1 MFPPIVTRDVEGQ
14 VLRYE
19 AQTLSTI
26 GLVEAD
32 LERMLA
38 DEPQL
43 LLLEEAGVH
52 YQNINI
58 ATQVNLAS
66 PGGRGLRPD
75 ILGVTDGGEV
85 VVIEVKKHGNP
96 ELNGRHVVAQVIDY
110 AATLSALDESAQTAI
125 FGSNA
130 RETLAQSLSAAF
142 PNKKRPDLLAK
153 TIASRLEKGE
163 ITLIIACDRAPHGLG
178 DFVDAAASQSALG
191 FTLRVVEIT
200 PYTLEGRREPV
211 LWVPRSRIETE
222 VIARTAVTITNHLG
236 SDRVMVQVD
245 MDSARQIQE
254 AEQQRTSGES
264 RKVRQNRSLA
274 ITESQIGIPA
284 GTLVNELR
292 DGCFRAQTEDWTD
305 TMERLA
311 WPWDDTT
318 PILDARKNGTPR
330 WGRQGINVGSSSWKP
345 GLFLGAL
352 VYGKDHCV
360 DLLDPEGGADL
371 AVILDVARGAGR
383 EGLKGDSFISQP
395 ELIALKE
402 RLRNQAG
409 RFQFVDASGIPNRWH
424 PIHLRLPLAQ
434 VWADVDDTPEARYQA
449 WLACLRE
456 GAALVI
462 AGGEIEAM
470 RTRVLAEQVV
480 PAG

>member
-1 MFPPIVTRDVEGQ
+1 MFPPIITRDTKGQ

-19 AQTLSTI
+19 AQTLATI
-26 GLVEAD
+26 GLVEAN

-58 ATQVNLAS
+58 ATQVTLAS

-75 ILGVTDGGEV
+75 ILAVTDGGEV

-110 AATLSALDESAQTAI
+110 AATLSALAESAQTAI

-130 RETLAQSLSAAF
+130 RETLVESLQAAF
-142 PNKKRPDLLAK
+142 PSKKRPELLAK

-200 PYTLEGRREPV
+200 PYTPEGQSEPV

-236 SDRVMVQVD
+236 SDRVMVQVE

-254 AEQQRTSGES
+254 AEQQRTTGDSG
-264 RKVRQNRSLA
+264 KARQTRSLA
-274 ITESQIGIPA
+274 ITESQIGMPA
-284 GTLVNELR
+284 GTLANELR
-292 DGCFRAQTEDWTD
+292 EGCVRAQSEDWTD
-305 TMERLA
+305 TVQRLA
-311 WPWDDTT
+311 WPWDDVS

-345 GLFLGAL
+345 GLFLGTL

-371 AVILDVARGAGR
+371 AVILDVGRKAGK
-383 EGLKGDSFISQP
+383 EGLNGDSFMSQP

-402 RLRNQAG
+402 RLKTSAS
-409 RFQFVDASGIPNRWH
+409 RFQFIDASARPNRWH

-434 VWADVDDTPEARYQA
+434 VWADVEDTPEARYLA

-456 GAALVI
+456 GAALI
-462 AGGEIEAM
+462 LAGGELEAI
-470 RTRVLAEQVV
+470 RTRVLTEQ
-480 PAG
+480 GTTED